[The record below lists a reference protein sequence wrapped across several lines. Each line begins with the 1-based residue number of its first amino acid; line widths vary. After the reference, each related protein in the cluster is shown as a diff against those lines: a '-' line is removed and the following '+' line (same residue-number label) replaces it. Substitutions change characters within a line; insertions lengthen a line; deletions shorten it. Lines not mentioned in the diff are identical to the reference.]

1 MGNHIEKTFCR
12 GEVIIKEGHSGST
25 FYVILDGM
33 VEVLKR
39 RGDHEVVLNVLGPSE
54 FFGEMSLIDSS
65 LGKRSAT
72 VRALEDTRVA
82 IMSKEDFELY
92 LGKLSPGVRN
102 LLSRLTARLKKAIE
116 QGERRTEG
124 RTAIQA
130 AESEAEGKEEVEEK
144 EPTID
149 YTLTFDELEK
159 ARAHA
164 VDVNFLQKKFRKG
177 QVIIRQ
183 GESGHCGFIVRK
195 GQLEVSRI
203 SAGRK
208 VVLNVLAENEIL
220 GENAMFEDSR
230 RSATVIAL
238 TDGELLVFG
247 KRDMISM
254 ARQSPLELFMIM
266 DSMSSKL
273 DQTNEKYCEAVIEQS
288 KLQAKIDRMSEEM
301 IELSTRLA
309 KAEAEKAVLEE
320 KIAVGGAQTAPD
332 NLPSG

>member
-1 MGNHIEKTFCR
+1 MGNHLEKTFCK
-12 GEVIIKEGHSGST
+12 GEVIIKEGHAGST

-39 RGDHEVVLNVLGPSE
+39 RGGKEEVLNVLGPSE

-72 VRALEDTRVA
+72 IRALEDTRVA
-82 IMSKEDFELY
+82 IMSKEDFEQY

-102 LLSRLTARLKKAIE
+102 LLSRLTARLKRAIE
-116 QGERRTEG
+116 QSGGQRPVRAATGE
-124 RTAIQA
+124 
-130 AESEAEGKEEVEEK
+130 EAEGKEAAEEK

-149 YTLTFDELEK
+149 YTLTLDELEK

-164 VDVNFLQKKFRKG
+164 VDVKFLQKKFRKG

-208 VVLNVLAENEIL
+208 VVLNVLGENDIL
-220 GENAMFEDSR
+220 GENAMFEDSH

-288 KLQAKIDRMSEEM
+288 KLQAKIDRLSEEM
-301 IELSTRLA
+301 IELSTRLE
-309 KAEAEKAVLEE
+309 KAEAEKARLEE
-320 KIAVGGAQTAPD
+320 KIAGSGPQAAAD
-332 NLPSG
+332 NFPPG

>member
-1 MGNHIEKTFCR
+1 M
-12 GEVIIKEGHSGST
+12 SGGSR
-25 FYVILDGM
+25 VGL
-33 VEVLKR
+33 
-39 RGDHEVVLNVLGPSE
+39 
-54 FFGEMSLIDSS
+54 
-65 LGKRSAT
+65 RS
-72 VRALEDTRVA
+72 RP
-82 IMSKEDFELY
+82 K
-92 LGKLSPGVRN
+92 
-102 LLSRLTARLKKAIE
+102 
-116 QGERRTEG
+116 
-124 RTAIQA
+124 
-130 AESEAEGKEEVEEK
+130 SEAEGKEEEEK

-149 YTLTFDELEK
+149 YTLTLDELEK

-164 VDVNFLQKKFRKG
+164 VDVKFLQKKFRKG

-288 KLQAKIDRMSEEM
+288 KLQAQIDRMSEEM
-301 IELSTRLA
+301 IELSTRLE
-309 KAEAEKAVLEE
+309 KAEAEKALLEE
-320 KIAVGGAQTAPD
+320 KIAGGGTQTAPD
-332 NLPSG
+332 NLPSR